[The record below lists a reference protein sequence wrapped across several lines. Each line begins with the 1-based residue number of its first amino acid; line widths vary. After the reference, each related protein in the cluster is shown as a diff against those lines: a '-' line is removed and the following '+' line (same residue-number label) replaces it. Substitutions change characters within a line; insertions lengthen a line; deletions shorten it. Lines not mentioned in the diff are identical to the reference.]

1 MNPGSLDAVPDVLK
15 QWLERFL
22 DWEETNEGRT
32 SGRHRLMASCRA
44 TALLMDVLMR
54 LLERRG
60 LLAVEKNRCEILG
73 LHQRVCLWR
82 HAEAV
87 RSAAARENFRS
98 PMDGE
103 TAQAAAL
110 WAAELLGLL
119 DRSTALVQGAG
130 NELDFLWFRHAAG
143 NVMGDC
149 CDVLNE
155 IQSGH
160 PELTW
165 EKIQQ
170 LLAERGSGEGETK
183 A

>member
-1 MNPGSLDAVPDVLK
+1 MAPEKFEEIPEVLK
-15 QWLERFL
+15 QWLVRFL
-22 DWEETNEGRT
+22 DWEEANEGRT
-32 SGRHRLMASCRA
+32 SGRHRLMASCLA

-82 HAEAV
+82 RSEAV
-87 RSAAARENFRS
+87 QSAAARENFRS
-98 PMDGE
+98 SMDGE
-103 TAQAAAL
+103 TAKAAAL
-110 WAAELLGLL
+110 LAAELLGLL
-119 DRSTALVQGAG
+119 DRSAALVQGAG
-130 NELDFLWFRHAAG
+130 NELDFIWFRHAAG

-160 PELTW
+160 PELTL
-165 EKIQQ
+165 EKIQR
-170 LLAERGSGEGETK
+170 LLDERRENP
-183 A
+183 

>member
-1 MNPGSLDAVPDVLK
+1 MIFGSKAGSGAAEPAA
-15 QWLERFL
+15 RA
-22 DWEETNEGRT
+22 RT
-32 SGRHRLMASCRA
+32 SARSSSKEWPAKA
-44 TALLMDVLMR
+44 TAC
-54 LLERRG
+54 G
-60 LLAVEKNRCEILG
+60 
-73 LHQRVCLWR
+73 
-82 HAEAV
+82 
-87 RSAAARENFRS
+87 
-98 PMDGE
+98 
-103 TAQAAAL
+103 AAL
-110 WAAELLGLL
+110 LAAELLGFL
-119 DRSTALVQGAG
+119 DRSTALDRDAG
-130 NELDFLWFRHAAG
+130 NELDFIWFRHAAG